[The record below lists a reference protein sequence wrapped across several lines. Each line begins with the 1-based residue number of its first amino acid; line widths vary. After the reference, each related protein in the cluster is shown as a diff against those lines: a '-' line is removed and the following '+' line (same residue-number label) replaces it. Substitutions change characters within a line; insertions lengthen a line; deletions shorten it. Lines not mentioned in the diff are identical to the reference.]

1 MPLDLREREP
11 VRPPGFFDLQLEG
24 VFIGVMLHDVIIHVH
39 QNPERRSKTG
49 LLIPAR
55 LEGRLGLTGSA
66 ARPSCDMGGTLFT
79 KPPAASIPS
88 RR

>member
-39 QNPERRSKTG
+39 QNPFFTFLEY
-49 LLIPAR
+49 LPNLIV
-55 LEGRLGLTGSA
+55 GHIV
-66 ARPSCDMGGTLFT
+66 FV
-79 KPPAASIPS
+79 
-88 RR
+88 